1 MIARWMEAYSLAAE
15 NAARARVRLIISGL
29 EVACAMSWESES
41 SETMTA
47 LYSLTVCWA
56 PLMYARLRIVS
67 MLVSW
72 RPICRTLLRI
82 DRSVS
87 SFSPVL
93 STLSVAAA
101 KALAAVSV
109 CCRTT
114 STLLVVLPRERES
127 GPAERSRS
135 SWSMAA
141 RLVACRV
148 IVVSS
153 CMCSSCAMSLSESLI
168 RKPPSVVAATTGR
181 VSSDT
186 SRVLMRQFCMAR
198 REPGPLGAF
207 GIATSCSAG
216 PAGSAGPAFALTLA
230 FTDFPRPFAFTAAEV
245 SGPAP
250 STAGPRFWAC
260 WGEEPRSVPP
270 RGSCSAAA
278 LPSLLNRPCT
288 SVATSGPGVPPGDRW
303 DGVESWGI
311 CRPMVVVGDRR
322 VFLSVP
328 PRSAQCRATCAP
340 ADSRGGLANSS
351 TVADLQQGASVGPE
365 SRLRRVTNELRDVR
379 LHSVE
384 IGLTPSKQ

>member
-1 MIARWMEAYSLAAE
+1 
-15 NAARARVRLIISGL
+15 
-29 EVACAMSWESES
+29 
-41 SETMTA
+41 
-47 LYSLTVCWA
+47 
-56 PLMYARLRIVS
+56 
-67 MLVSW
+67 
-72 RPICRTLLRI
+72 
-82 DRSVS
+82 
-87 SFSPVL
+87 
-93 STLSVAAA
+93 
-101 KALAAVSV
+101 
-109 CCRTT
+109 
-114 STLLVVLPRERES
+114 
-127 GPAERSRS
+127 
-135 SWSMAA
+135 
-141 RLVACRV
+141 
-148 IVVSS
+148 
-153 CMCSSCAMSLSESLI
+153 MCSSCAMSLSESLI

-207 GIATSCSAG
+207 GIASSCSAG
-216 PAGSAGPAFALTLA
+216 PAGAAGPAFALTLA

-303 DGVESWGI
+303 DGVESWGT

-322 VFLSVP
+322 VFLSLP
-328 PRSAQCRATCAP
+328 PRSARCRATCAP
-340 ADSRGGLANSS
+340 ADSRGGPANSS
-351 TVADLQQGASVGPE
+351 TVEDLQQGASVGPE
-365 SRLRRVTNELRDVR
+365 SRLRLVTDGLRDVR

-384 IGLTPSKQ
+384 IGLTPSKQHGCQGVPVEMIRSGMAHSVAQCPFRGVKLTVHYAGNVRSRVSKLTQPWPLLPGSPGDSDV